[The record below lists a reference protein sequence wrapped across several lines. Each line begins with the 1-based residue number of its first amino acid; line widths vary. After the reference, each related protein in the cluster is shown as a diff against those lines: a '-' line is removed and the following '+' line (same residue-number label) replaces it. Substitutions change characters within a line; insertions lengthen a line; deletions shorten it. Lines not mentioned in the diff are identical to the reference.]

1 MAAALTTSRQRTRRG
16 GLRYRSRAQH
26 QPKRFSNPFGC
37 SLTVRIGTRA
47 APRGKHMRKSLI
59 ASVGV
64 AGIAIAAMMAPAPA
78 NADCVGCAVGA
89 GILGGVAAGAII
101 GSAIANSP
109 PPPPAAYYGPPPP
122 PRDEYAY
129 RGGGCRELRQ
139 ACLHRDEL
147 GEEGMGNCR
156 RYRELCR

>member
-1 MAAALTTSRQRTRRG
+1 MLRG
-16 GLRYRSRAQH
+16 IRGVGGNSAQATH
-26 QPKRFSNPFGC
+26 G
-37 SLTVRIGTRA
+37 
-47 APRGKHMRKSLI
+47 GKHMHKSLI
-59 ASVGV
+59 AVTCATGI
-64 AGIAIAAMMAPAPA
+64 GIAAAVAPAPA

-109 PPPPAAYYGPPPP
+109 PGYHPPPPAAYYGSPPPA
-122 PRDEYAY
+122 YAY
-129 RGGGCRELRQ
+129 GGGQCWQLRQ
-139 ACLHRDEL
+139 ACLHKEEL